1 MFWHGLGGPY
11 SLVMRKERSAG
22 GVVVRRFNGAWQF
35 VAIRPW
41 QRSDV
46 WALPKGHLDGRET
59 PEQAALRE
67 VREETGL
74 RTQLD
79 ELLGEVDYW
88 FRADG
93 QRIHKTVTFFL
104 LHWQS
109 GSPMPQR
116 GEVEEVK
123 WVDVERVDDVLT
135 YPGEQQLV
143 LKAAELLA
151 SRTVPPRP

>member
-1 MFWHGLGGPY
+1 
-11 SLVMRKERSAG
+11 MRKEQSAG

-41 QRSDV
+41 KRTDV

-59 PEQAALRE
+59 AEQAALRE

-79 ELLGEVDYW
+79 EHLGEVDYW

-93 QRIHKTVTFFL
+93 TRIHKTVHFFL

-123 WVDVERVDDVLT
+123 WVDVERVHDVLT

-151 SRTVPPRP
+151 TRAMQPRPPGS

>member
-1 MFWHGLGGPY
+1 M
-11 SLVMRKERSAG
+11 
-22 GVVVRRFNGAWQF
+22 VVRRFRGTWQF
-35 VAIRPW
+35 VAIRPAG
-41 QRSDV
+41 RHDV

-59 PEQAALRE
+59 AEQAAVRE

-79 ELLGEVDYW
+79 ERLGEVSYW

-109 GSPMPQR
+109 GSPIPQD
-116 GEVEEVK
+116 GEVEEAA
-123 WVDVERVDDVLT
+123 WIDLEQAADRLT
-135 YPGEQQLV
+135 YPGERELV
-143 LKAAELLA
+143 LRAAEIIA
-151 SRTVPPRP
+151 DRSS